1 VDDAQAPDALL
12 SQSLAV
18 LRQCVP
24 TLETAAARAPT
35 VAVELQDTVAA
46 LRGVER
52 ALHQHRDALQRAEH
66 FATLGHLAAGL
77 SHEIRNPLGAL
88 FLHIDLL
95 EEEYRDPT
103 PESPTVILQT
113 FGEIRTTLTRL
124 DELVQDYLSLVRVS
138 TIELGV
144 QDVGAA
150 VQAWAAEM
158 EHRVAQQG
166 VTMQLQ
172 GHTTGVP
179 LAFHASTLRRAV
191 LNVVQNAIEAMPNGG
206 TLCLECVHTATEV
219 QLRIRDSGVGMP
231 AAQCRGFSSRSTPPS
246 REAPA
251 WASILCRRFSSP
263 MGAGVTSARRLRRR
277 DQPREGEIWR
287 RTDAGE
293 ASKLMGVSPG
303 ARGERA
309 EVRVVFSAPE
319 GARWTNAIIV
329 EYSAER
335 DGREASKIE

>member
-1 VDDAQAPDALL
+1 MNDAQPPDALL

-35 VAVELQDTVAA
+35 VAVELQDTMAA

-66 FATLGHLAAGL
+66 FATLGRLAAGL

-95 EEEYRDPT
+95 EEEFRDPT

-113 FGEIRTTLTRL
+113 FGEIRTALTRL
-124 DELVQDYLSLVRVS
+124 DELVQDYLSGTRQHHRAGRAGRGCRHTS
-138 TIELGV
+138 
-144 QDVGAA
+144 VGGGDGAPRGSA
-150 VQAWAAEM
+150 
-158 EHRVAQQG
+158 G
-166 VTMQLQ
+166 VTVELA
-172 GHTTGVP
+172 GHTTRVP

-206 TLCLECVHTATEV
+206 TLRLECVHTATEV

-231 AAQCRGFSSRSTPPS
+231 AAQVPRIFEPLYTTKPGGTGLGLYIVREILVAHGGQVTVDSVEGAGHDLCPDVSRT
-246 REAPA
+246 
-251 WASILCRRFSSP
+251 
-263 MGAGVTSARRLRRR
+263 GVTSARRLRCR

-287 RTDAGE
+287 RTDAG
-293 ASKLMGVSPG
+293 GVPPSSCEFLQVQG
-303 ARGERA
+303 GE
-309 EVRVVFSAPE
+309 
-319 GARWTNAIIV
+319 G
-329 EYSAER
+329 
-335 DGREASKIE
+335 